1 VKALERTTDLEARR
15 GLPVPYEVV
24 LYYECERRRVLP
36 FPGSLLNQ
44 PHILLMCFR
53 TIEDEAA
60 EALAEQRKLAEI
72 NRQQAE
78 MFAQQAGTN
87 RE

>member
-1 VKALERTTDLEARR
+1 MKALERTTDLEARR

-36 FPGSLLNQ
+36 FPGSLMDQ
-44 PHILLMCFR
+44 PHILLLCFR
-53 TIEDEAA
+53 IIEDEAA
-60 EALAEQRKLAEI
+60 QAEVERRKLAEI

-78 MFAQQAGTN
+78 MFARQEGAN
-87 RE
+87 R

>member
-1 VKALERTTDLEARR
+1 
-15 GLPVPYEVV
+15 VV

-36 FPGSLLNQ
+36 FPGSLLDQ

-53 TIEDEAA
+53 IIEDEAA
-60 EALAEQRKLAEI
+60 QAEAEQRQLAEI

-78 MFAQQAGTN
+78 MFAKQEGAN
-87 RE
+87 R